1 MNADKRRY
9 NAANLRSFA
18 FICGSNSPV
27 YLAGDYKLILIGY
40 SQTSPNSTT
49 VFSFRCNA
57 SFNARNVSKTY
68 FLFSLNLSKQFIH
81 RF

>member
-40 SQTSPNSTT
+40 SMATPKHQTLQYNNHQIKLIC
-49 VFSFRCNA
+49 VFSFKKRW
-57 SFNARNVSKTY
+57 
-68 FLFSLNLSKQFIH
+68 
-81 RF
+81 

>member
-40 SQTSPNSTT
+40 SQT
-49 VFSFRCNA
+49 A
-57 SFNARNVSKTY
+57 
-68 FLFSLNLSKQFIH
+68 LFQNLVIS
-81 RF
+81 

>member
-40 SQTSPNSTT
+40 SAT
-49 VFSFRCNA
+49 FAEWCHRGWA
-57 SFNARNVSKTY
+57 TY
-68 FLFSLNLSKQFIH
+68 KQQ
-81 RF
+81 

>member
-40 SQTSPNSTT
+40 SQTALPPHVNRER
-49 VFSFRCNA
+49 FRSEWWA
-57 SFNARNVSKTY
+57 
-68 FLFSLNLSKQFIH
+68 
-81 RF
+81 